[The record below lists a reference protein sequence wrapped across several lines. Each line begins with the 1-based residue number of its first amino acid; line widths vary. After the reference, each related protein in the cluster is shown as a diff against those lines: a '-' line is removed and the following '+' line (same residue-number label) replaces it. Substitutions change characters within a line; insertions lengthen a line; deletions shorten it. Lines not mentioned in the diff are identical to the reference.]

1 MTSNQLNTTLVEEIF
16 KFSRF
21 MKGQMSCDSALMN
34 LSMLQLQVLV
44 FLKRNEPVQMSEI
57 AKYFA
62 IELPSATS
70 LINKVTKMGL
80 VERKADKHDRRLVLI
95 SLTKDGNA
103 LLQKAM
109 EEKGKKITETLSYLS
124 EKDKKELL
132 RIMQLVTATMEKEY
146 EK

>member
-1 MTSNQLNTTLVEEIF
+1 MVSNQINSNLVEEIF

-21 MKGQMSCDSALMN
+21 MKGQMACDSALMK

-44 FLKRNEPVQMSEI
+44 FLKRNEPAQMSEI
-57 AKYFA
+57 AKYFS

-80 VERKADKHDRRLVLI
+80 VERTADKHDRRLVLI
-95 SLTKDGNA
+95 SLTKEGHS

-109 EEKGKKITETLSYLS
+109 EEKGKRMTETLSYLS
-124 EKDKKELL
+124 ETDKKELL
-132 RIMQLVTATMEKEY
+132 RIMKILTDTMEKGY